1 MNFGL
6 PENLVKST
14 SFWFAK
20 PASTLAKEIESLF
33 HFINI
38 VSVLIFIG
46 ICGFGLFC
54 IIKYR
59 RTPNNQM
66 ASAQIDHHFGLELAW
81 TVIPTI
87 LVLFVFA
94 WGYIDYLK
102 LSIAPDNSM
111 EITAIAQKWNW
122 NFQYKNGVQTD
133 RIVVPLGTPIKL
145 NMYSRDILHGFYAPN
160 FKIKKDV
167 LPNKFTNVWFEA
179 NRLGTFTVFCTE
191 YCGDLHSKMISS
203 ITVLP
208 KDEYYAWLKEE
219 KRKSDASKNLP
230 PAEKGALLYKE
241 QGCFACHS
249 LDGSKMIGPSWKGL
263 FEKQRN
269 FSDGTSTIANEDYL
283 VESIIYPAK
292 RIVKGYPN
300 AMASYKDILSD
311 KDINA
316 IIEYIKTLKD

>member
-1 MNFGL
+1 MKNNQDLF
-6 PENLVKST
+6 EQRSKNNLLKIFLS
-14 SFWFAK
+14 SFLTISFFYIA
-20 PASTLAKEIESLF
+20 PI
-33 HFINI
+33 FIN
-38 VSVLIFIG
+38 FADKN
-46 ICGFGLFC
+46 FYT
-54 IIKYR
+54 KEY
-59 RTPNNQM
+59 TNN
-66 ASAQIDHHFGLELAW
+66 SKKILAYALN
-81 TVIPTI
+81 TK
-87 LVLFVFA
+87 
-94 WGYIDYLK
+94 D
-102 LSIAPDNSM
+102 
-111 EITAIAQKWNW
+111 
-122 NFQYKNGVQTD
+122 KN
-133 RIVVPLGTPIKL
+133 
-145 NMYSRDILHGFYAPN
+145 
-160 FKIKKDV
+160 
-167 LPNKFTNVWFEA
+167 
-179 NRLGTFTVFCTE
+179 
-191 YCGDLHSKMISS
+191 
-203 ITVLP
+203 
-208 KDEYYAWLKEE
+208 KEE